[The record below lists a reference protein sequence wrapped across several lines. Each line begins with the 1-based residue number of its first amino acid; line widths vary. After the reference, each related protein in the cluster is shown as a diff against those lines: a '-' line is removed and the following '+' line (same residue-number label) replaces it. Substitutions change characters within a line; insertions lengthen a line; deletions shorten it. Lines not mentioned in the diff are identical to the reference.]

1 MPFEGIIAGI
11 ISPLVVILLVN
22 ALLSKLRASKAPLPP
37 RPKPHFFVGNLF
49 DLTGDVKED
58 CKRYHEWCKELETD
72 ILYLNVLGTSMIVLD
87 SYEASWELLDKRSS
101 IYSGRAKMPMITELM
116 GWDFDFAFM
125 DYGDTWR
132 RHRKLMHQHFNA
144 TAVKDFIPQQ
154 VKAAHGLVKRLL
166 DGPNDVVKAIRQ
178 MSGEIIISITYGLEV
193 QPSND
198 PYIQMAEAGVQPLLE
213 ASVPGAFLVDTFP
226 FFKYIPSWFPGAEFK
241 RKAREWRKL
250 ARSMVDIPFAATM
263 EAMNKGTANPSF
275 VMKCLDDV
283 NMEDKNAK
291 EEDIKSVAGTLY
303 QAGSD
308 TTTVTLAY
316 CILTLLEHPDVI
328 KKAQQEIDSVSP
340 PGSFPDF
347 RDEESLPYIT
357 AIVKEIL
364 RWQVIGPIGVPH
376 TSSSDDIYNGYLIPA
391 GSTLIPNV
399 WAILHDEKVFP
410 DHESFVPER
419 FMKYDE
425 VAEAR
430 LEVSWGYGRRVC
442 SGRYMAFS
450 TVWIALASILA
461 VYDISKPLDENGH
474 VIEPSHE
481 YSSSILPCPSPFKAV
496 FKPRNKAAED
506 LIKSGFGI
514 QESY

>member
-1 MPFEGIIAGI
+1 MVQGARYLNHIICFPWNFLI
-11 ISPLVVILLVN
+11 RCS
-22 ALLSKLRASKAPLPP
+22 
-37 RPKPHFFVGNLF
+37 
-49 DLTGDVKED
+49 LT
-58 CKRYHEWCKELETD
+58 ETD

-87 SYEASWELLDKRSS
+87 SYEASWELLDKGSS
-101 IYSGRAKMPMITELM
+101 MHSGRAKMPMITDLM

-132 RHRKLMHQHFNA
+132 LHRKLMHQHFNV
-144 TAVKDFIPQQ
+144 TAAKDFRPQQ
-154 VKAAHGLVKRLL
+154 VKAAQGLVKRLL
-166 DGPNDVVKAIRQ
+166 GGPDDVVKAIRQ
-178 MSGEIIISITYGLEV
+178 MSGEIIISITYGLDV

-213 ASVPGAFLVDTFP
+213 ASLPGAFFVDTFP
-226 FFKYIPSWFPGAEFK
+226 ILKYIPGWFPFAEFK
-241 RKAREWRKL
+241 RKAREWKEL
-250 ARSMVDIPFAATM
+250 ARNMVDIPFAATKD
-263 EAMNKGTANPSF
+263 AMNKGTVNPSF
-275 VMKCLDDV
+275 VTKCLDDIDSSGDV
-283 NMEDKNAK
+283 ETK
-291 EEDIKSVAGTLY
+291 EEDIKSVAGTMY

-308 TTTVTLAY
+308 TTAVTLAS
-316 CILTLLEHPDVI
+316 CILALLEYPDI
-328 KKAQQEIDSVSP
+328 MKKAQQEIDSVVL
-340 PGSFPDF
+340 PGSFPEF

-364 RWQVIGPIGVPH
+364 RWQVIAPIAVPH

-410 DHESFVPER
+410 DHESFIPER
-419 FMKYDE
+419 FLKYDE

-430 LEVSWGYGRRVC
+430 LEVAWGYGRRVC

-474 VIEPSHE
+474 VIQPSHK
-481 YSSSILPCPSPFKAV
+481 YSSSILPSPSPFKAV
-496 FKPRNKAAED
+496 FKPRNKACED
-506 LIKSGFGI
+506 LIKSGYGI
-514 QESY
+514 QDSY